1 MSDDDA
7 LLRVALHVYHGVYV
21 DVLVGL
27 LERLHLHLYRVRNL
41 LVVVEQNLLADN
53 LRDEEACGLVRE
65 LVLIEERRRVGQQLL
80 DAAHEHVD
88 AELVLRR
95 DGENLGV
102 WQQRVP
108 ALHGVAERLL
118 VALVNLVDEQQH
130 GYCHVLHLVEEVLVL
145 LGVLHDVGDVEQHV
159 GILQRRLREC
169 EHRLLELIVRL
180 EYAGRVREYD
190 LRVFFVDDAHDAV
203 ARGLRLER
211 GNADA
216 LADKLVH
223 QRRLAHIRIAH
234 YVYKSCFVHISF
246 CLNKRGDTPNGA
258 STRRKELVLSLIC
271 C

>member
-27 LERLHLHLYRVRNL
+27 LERLHLHLHRVRYL
-41 LVVVEQNLLADN
+41 LVVVEQYLLAYY
-53 LRDEEACGLVRE
+53 LRDEEACGLVRK
-65 LVLIEERRRVGQQLL
+65 LVFVEERRRVGQQFL
-80 DAAHEHVD
+80 DAAHEHID
-88 AELVLRR
+88 TELVLSR
-95 DGENLGV
+95 DGEDLGV
-102 WQQRVP
+102 GQQLMP
-108 ALHGVAERLL
+108 ALHSVAERLL

-130 GYCHVLHLVEEVLVL
+130 GYGHALHLVEEVLVL
-145 LGVLHDVGDVEQHV
+145 LRVLHYVGDVEQHV

-169 EHRLLELIVRL
+169 EHRLLELIVRFK
-180 EYAGRVREYD
+180 YAGRVRED
-190 LRVFFVDDAHDAV
+190 NLRVLLIHDAHDAV

-216 LADKLVH
+216 LADELVH

-246 CLNKRGDTPNGA
+246 TFKQKG
-258 STRRKELVLSLIC
+258 
-271 C
+271 